1 MSNPHSDKMIETF
14 MKHFQESVKSELSSS
29 MNGTKKLIN
38 ESIQK
43 QNAIKKIGG
52 NKNKATKSTKSTKS
66 KKGGSISSDVA
77 KMAVPFSLLLAKES
91 FQKYLENDKKPKK
104 EKKTSEKKTSEKK
117 TSEKKK
123 KETKKRMVVMSAGNK
138 IKKKNKN
145 KQKKIKRKKLKK
157 VWL

>member
-1 MSNPHSDKMIETF
+1 MPNQHSDKMIETF

-38 ESIQK
+38 ENIQK

-52 NKNKATKSTKSTKS
+52 SKKKATKSNKS

-91 FQKYLENDKKPKK
+91 FQKYLENDKKPNK
-104 EKKTSEKKTSEKK
+104 EKKEKKTSEKK

-138 IKKKNKN
+138 KTAKTTKASKTKKGGNKKTQEKNK
-145 KQKKIKRKKLKK
+145 K
-157 VWL
+157 